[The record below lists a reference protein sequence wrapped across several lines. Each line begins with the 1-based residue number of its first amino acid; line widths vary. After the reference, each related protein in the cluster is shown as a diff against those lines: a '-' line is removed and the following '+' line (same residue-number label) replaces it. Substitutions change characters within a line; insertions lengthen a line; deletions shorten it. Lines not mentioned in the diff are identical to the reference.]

1 MDALFIKIGQ
11 QQFALDKLNAEYDS
25 LLSVLSKVASGE
37 IANDRVVVDLAGRS
51 WSVTP
56 VPLLKEVPAA

>member
-37 IANDRVVVDLAGRS
+37 IANDRVVVDLEGRC
-51 WSVTP
+51 WNVKP
-56 VPLLKEVPAA
+56 EPLLKEVSAT